1 MANTDWAEYT
11 RQYQERENAY
21 RATLSMEELRDYRQH
36 VGEIA
41 DCPSCGALDVEIESD
56 EHPDMV
62 GTNSWTHYPC
72 CGGCDGPS
80 FNSAL
85 ELRQPCVE

>member
-1 MANTDWAEYT
+1 MANIDWAEYT
-11 RQYQERENAY
+11 RQYQEREDAY
-21 RATLSMEELRDYRQH
+21 RATLSLEELRDYRQH

-41 DCPSCGALDVEIESD
+41 DCPSCGALDVEIEGD

-72 CGGCDGPS
+72 CGFDGPD

>member
-1 MANTDWAEYT
+1 MANTDWAKYT
-11 RQYQERENAY
+11 RQYQEREDAY

-41 DCPSCGALDVEIESD
+41 DCPSCGALDVGIEGD
-56 EHPDMV
+56 EHPDVV
-62 GTNSWTHYPC
+62 GTSSWAHYYPC
-72 CGGCDGPS
+72 CGSDGHS

-85 ELRQPCVE
+85 ELRQLCVE